1 MANEAIKNF
10 SQFIALH
17 ANGQTNQAFTE
28 ALHDMIAELS
38 NRVIDRGGKQ
48 KGKLTL
54 ELDVTL
60 ENGMF
65 RVDVNHPKAKMP
77 VPAGQSAVFWATP
90 ENFLSE
96 SNPKQRDMFR
106 DVPNVTDV
114 RTA

>member
-1 MANEAIKNF
+1 MADVKNF

-17 ANGQTNQAFTE
+17 ANGATNQLFSE
-28 ALHDMIAELS
+28 AMQDMVAELS

-54 ELDVTL
+54 EVEMIL
-60 ENGMF
+60 ENGML
-65 RVDVNHPKAKMP
+65 RIGVNHPKSKMP
-77 VPAGQSAVFWATP
+77 VPAGQSDVFWATP
-90 ENFLSE
+90 DNNLSQ

-106 DVPNVTDV
+106 DVTNNQET